1 VSDRFASK
9 TRLRR
14 CQIGY
19 RAGSVTYCRPDGVI
33 QRKAAGVSFPAL
45 PPEMLFEPT
54 VMAALRT
61 AVTYARPARAAV
73 DSAPLASQLV
83 TVAGNPAGPV
93 PRL

>member
-1 VSDRFASK
+1 MELPDRVP
-9 TRLRR
+9 RR
-14 CQIGY
+14 FGDVLPPG
-19 RAGSVTYCRPDGVI
+19 RGH
-33 QRKAAGVSFPAL
+33 PAEGRRGELSGL

-61 AVTYARPARAAV
+61 AATYARPARAAV